1 MESGLS
7 STRRKTVKRLAT
19 FASIVAFALVTGAC
33 AETDAGVTA
42 KVKAKFAVDDV
53 VKASDINV
61 TTEDHVVTLTG
72 QVDSATAKAQAVRL
86 TRETEGVRDVV
97 DGLVVGTS
105 GRIDNDKSIGDH
117 IDDATGTA
125 GRAIERGAEATG
137 DAIKEAGEATR
148 DAVTDDDRDS
158 DKDGK

>member
-1 MESGLS
+1 
-7 STRRKTVKRLAT
+7 VKRLAA
-19 FASIVAFALVTGAC
+19 FASIAALALASVAC
-33 AETDAGVTA
+33 AQTDAGVTS

-61 TTEDHVVTLTG
+61 TTNDQVVTLTG
-72 QVDSATAKAQAVRL
+72 EVESAAAKAQAVRL

-105 GRIDNDKSIGDH
+105 GTIDRSSGFGDT
-117 IDDATGTA
+117 INEGARATGD
-125 GRAIERGAEATG
+125 AIERGAEATG
-137 DAIKEAGEATR
+137 DAVKDAGEAVR